1 MMVVTS
7 NEVPGFEIG
16 AVYGEV
22 FGLTVRAMTIGT
34 TFSAGLRAMS
44 GGEIPEMS
52 RLLAES
58 RNQAMARMVEQAK
71 ARGGNAI
78 VAMRFDTGSFQQWT
92 EVCAYGTAVWVTPV
106 SDFAKANFKK
116 LVD

>member
-7 NEVPGFEIG
+7 NDVPGFEIG

-22 FGLTVRAMTIGT
+22 FGLTVWGVKPGT
-34 TFSAGLRAMS
+34 MFSAGVRAMS

-52 RLLAES
+52 NLLAES
-58 RNQAMARMVEQAK
+58 RNQAMGRMVEQAK
-71 ARGGNAI
+71 TRGANAI
-78 VAMRFDTGSFQQWT
+78 VAMRFDTGSLQQWI

-106 SDFAKANFKK
+106 SDFAKENFKK
-116 LVD
+116 LVG